1 MLMKFVRTLSRLI
14 IGITFILSGF
24 LKAVDPTGSALKIDE
39 YLKAFHLGGLDFI
52 SMPAGILLSAA
63 EFLIGVCIF
72 KGIMMRLFSKITLGF
87 VSFFTLLTL
96 YSALFN
102 PVQDCG
108 CFGEAFHLTNWETFF
123 KNVVLLVCALV
134 IYWQRDKFKPIAS
147 AGWKYVYIAFYA
159 ALILGISFDA
169 LRHLPRIDFGT
180 FKSGTVL
187 GSGEVA
193 QPEHEYETVFTY
205 SKEGVEKQFTLE
217 NLPDSTWT
225 FVSADTKLVSVSSYS
240 GAGAELILKTG
251 DGVYVTDEI
260 LGDEGPMF
268 LLSVY
273 DYKKIDAPLVDKIK
287 ALYGAATANGAR
299 FYILSGNSP
308 EDLSAGFAESGLP
321 VLFTDYKS
329 TLSLNRSNG
338 GLTYLNDGAV
348 IKKWSRHKYPSDIA
362 AVIGEDSEI
371 MAAGESTKELLFVEI
386 TLVAIFLL
394 VLISRFVSKWIYK
407 KSRSED
413 QLSDMQLQ

>member
-1 MLMKFVRTLSRLI
+1 MLFFRAISRFI
-14 IGITFILSGF
+14 VGVTFILSGF
-24 LKAVDPTGSALKIDE
+24 LKAVDPTGVALKIDE

-63 EFLIGVCIF
+63 EFLIGVCIL
-72 KGIMMRLFSKITLGF
+72 KGIKMNLFSKITLGF

-96 YSALFN
+96 YSAMFN

-134 IYWQRDKFKPIAS
+134 IYWQRDKFKPIATS
-147 AGWKYVYIAFYA
+147 GWKYVYIFFYVAF
-159 ALILGISFDA
+159 ILGISLDA
-169 LRHLPRIDFGT
+169 LRNLPRIDFGT

-187 GSGEVA
+187 TSGDVA

-205 SKEGVEKQFTLE
+205 SKDGVEKQFTLD
-217 NLPDSTWT
+217 NLPDSSWT
-225 FVSADTKLVSVSSYS
+225 FVSTETKLVSVSSYS
-240 GAGAELILKTG
+240 GHSAELVFKTE
-251 DGVYVTDEI
+251 DGVYITEEI
-260 LGDEGPMF
+260 LEAGGPMF

-273 DYKKIDAPLVDKIK
+273 NYKNIDSTLVDEINV
-287 ALYGAATANGAR
+287 LYEAATAAGAR

-308 EDLSAGFAESGLP
+308 EDSACAGIP
-321 VLFTDYKS
+321 VLYADYKS

-338 GLTYLNDGAV
+338 GLVYLNDGMVA
-348 IKKWSRHKYPSDIA
+348 KKWSRWNYPSDIEE
-362 AVIGEDSEI
+362 VVNEEPEI
-371 MAAGESTKELLFVEI
+371 VAAGETTKELLFVEI

-394 VLISRFVSKWIYK
+394 VLISRFVSRKFYSIWLQK
-407 KSRSED
+407 KEASGEA
-413 QLSDMQLQ
+413 